1 MGVTIFL
8 CGVMEKACKNRRE
21 RRSCFFVV
29 QVTHIQHILIVTYN
43 IGHWYPMH
51 HWLWDRLSSSHG
63 TDVVICLEQDSSTNK
78 QMFQRTEPSTRCT
91 GATLG
96 WRNGGADGLYWH
108 RNRLTSG
115 PSGLATSSH
124 QRKAQGS
131 STQSVTA
138 QSCTHAAS
146 TLTGTFQGHRRNI
159 SMWQIC
165 ASSVMPCSTPA
176 FLHAMIHVQIRHKN
190 RQLADY

>member
-1 MGVTIFL
+1 MSPHAHTLRNLYLFNTLHYCNKCLRGCLAAPYIHGRHNL
-8 CGVMEKACKNRRE
+8 SLWRDGESMQKQE
-21 RRSCFFVV
+21 RRSYFFVV

-78 QMFQRTEPSTRCT
+78 QMFQRTEPSTSCT

-96 WRNGGADGLYWH
+96 WRNGGADGLCWH

-124 QRKAQGS
+124 QRKAQG
-131 STQSVTA
+131 TA
-138 QSCTHAAS
+138 LNLWQHKAA
-146 TLTGTFQGHRRNI
+146 L
-159 SMWQIC
+159 M
-165 ASSVMPCSTPA
+165 
-176 FLHAMIHVQIRHKN
+176 LHPH
-190 RQLADY
+190 